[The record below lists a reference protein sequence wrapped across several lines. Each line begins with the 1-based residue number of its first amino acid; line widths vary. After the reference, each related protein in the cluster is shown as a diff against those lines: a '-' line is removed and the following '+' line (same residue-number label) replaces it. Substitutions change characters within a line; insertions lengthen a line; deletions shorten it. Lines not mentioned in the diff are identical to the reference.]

1 MRRRLRGMRRR
12 CRWRSCRWLRRHW
25 RWLRLLLQG
34 LLREH
39 GCCAMML
46 QYGCHPV
53 LSTHTRRRRPVGRI
67 LLVYC
72 RHRLHRRAPTWCAHP
87 AAAAAPPPRPTSDD
101 GSGAPP
107 ITKFSTWIRPK
118 NGVSPDLGLSRIEL
132 SGRFKSVQRAPQVIP
147 ARTTRGNLI
156 SSRRGRRARPRP
168 RACARARRGRARP
181 GRERL
186 QAPT

>member
-1 MRRRLRGMRRR
+1 VRRRLRGMRRR

-67 LLVYC
+67 LLVDC
-72 RHRLHRRAPTWCAHP
+72 RHRLHPRAYLVCPPRRRRR
-87 AAAAAPPPRPTSDD
+87 AAAATDD
-101 GSGAPP
+101 GSDRR
-107 ITKFSTWIRPK
+107 SQSSQLRTWIRPK
-118 NGVSPDLGLSRIEL
+118 NGVSPDLGLARIEL

>member
-1 MRRRLRGMRRR
+1 MQRRLRGMRRR

-46 QYGCHPV
+46 QYGCDPV

-87 AAAAAPPPRPTSDD
+87 AAAAAPPPRPTT
-101 GSGAPP
+101 APAHADH
-107 ITKFSTWIRPK
+107 KVHNLDSSQKR
-118 NGVSPDLGLSRIEL
+118 VSPDLGLARIEL